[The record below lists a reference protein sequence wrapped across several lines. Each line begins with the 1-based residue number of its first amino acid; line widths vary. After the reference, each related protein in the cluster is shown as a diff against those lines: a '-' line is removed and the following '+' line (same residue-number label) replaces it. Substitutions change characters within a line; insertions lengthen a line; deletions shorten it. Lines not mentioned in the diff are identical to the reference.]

1 MNNRENKAM
10 FYMGT
15 REAAELWGVTQAT
28 VSNWCRNGKVKNAE
42 QDAEGCPWRI
52 PRNAEPPM
60 KRRKT

>member
-1 MNNRENKAM
+1 MSNQENKNTV
-10 FYMGT
+10 YMGT

-42 QDAEGCPWRI
+42 QDAEGCPLRI
-52 PRNAEPPM
+52 SRNAQPPI